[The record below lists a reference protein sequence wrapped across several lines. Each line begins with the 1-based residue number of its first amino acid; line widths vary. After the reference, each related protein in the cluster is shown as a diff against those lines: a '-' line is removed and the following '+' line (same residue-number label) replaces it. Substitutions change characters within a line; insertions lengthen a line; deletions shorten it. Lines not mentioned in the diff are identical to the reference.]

1 MTYRVGMVIPFQGP
15 GGLYGPSAM
24 ASAELAVQ
32 EMNDDGGLLGQRV
45 ELQWVDGGRSP
56 GVVASAVDGLIRG
69 RSIDAIAGWH
79 ISSVR
84 NALVPVVAGRVPYVY
99 PALYEGGEKRS
110 GVYCTGEAP
119 DDYLLPALEWFRD
132 NVGVRRW
139 FVIGDDYI
147 WPRRTC
153 RWLRQRAPDLGV
165 TIANIKFI
173 KYGIPDPVGLR
184 REIDAMRSSH
194 CDGVISLMIG
204 QNAVEFNRAFGKAGL
219 PDSMIRLCPLSD
231 ENVLLA
237 NGVENNTELYA
248 AGAYFSTLVTES
260 ALDFVGRYHHLHG
273 DGAPALS
280 GPAESCLESL
290 DALAALVRRAGSFEP
305 RQIDH
310 SVDGLTYSS
319 PRGQVQFRENHAEQL
334 VYLGR
339 SDGLEFDVVAQ
350 MTG

>member
-32 EMNDDGGLLGQRV
+32 EMNEDGGLLGQPV
-45 ELQWVDGGRSP
+45 ALQWVDGGGSP
-56 GVVASAVDGLIRG
+56 LRVASAVDDLIRG
-69 RSIDAIAGWH
+69 HNIDAIAGWH

-99 PALYEGGEKRS
+99 PALYEGGERRS

-132 NVGVRRW
+132 SLGVRRW
-139 FVIGDDYI
+139 FVIGDNYV

-153 RWLRQRAPDLGV
+153 RWLRQHTPNLGV
-165 TIANIKFI
+165 TIADIHFVN
-173 KYGIPDPVGLR
+173 YGVPDPEGLR
-184 REIDAMRSSH
+184 RGIEAMQASH

-219 PDSMIRLCPLSD
+219 PSSMIRLCPLSD

-237 NGVENNTELYA
+237 DGAQNNTELYA

-260 ALDFVGRYHHLHG
+260 ALDLVGRYHHLHG

-290 DALAALVRRAGSFEP
+290 AALTALVRRAGSLDP

-310 SVDGLTYSS
+310 SVDGLVYSS
-319 PRGQVQFRENHAEQL
+319 PRGKVRFKDNHVEQP

-339 SDGLEFDVVAQ
+339 SDGLQFDIVAQ